1 MNQAHVHLLLTHLPI
16 VGSLLGVLVLL
27 AGFAFRSEPV
37 KRTTFGLFLFAAL
50 AAIPTF
56 LTGEGAEEVVENLP
70 GVQESLI
77 GRHEDI
83 LSIFIWLISGL
94 GLLSLATLAASFK
107 SNSLSKALYAVTLVV
122 SLAAMGVATQVGAT
136 GGQIRHTEIGSATAQ
151 ADAGQEGGGVY
162 GGEQEERD
170 ED

>member
-16 VGSLLGVLVLL
+16 VGSLLGVLALL

-37 KRTTFGLFLFAAL
+37 KRTALGLFLFAAL

-77 GRHEDI
+77 GRHEDMA
-83 LSIFIWLISGL
+83 SIFIWLISGL

-107 SNSLSKALYAVTLVV
+107 SNSISKALYPVTLVV
-122 SLAAMGVATQVGAT
+122 SLATMGVATQVGAT
-136 GGQIRHTEIGSATAQ
+136 GGQIRHTEIGGATVQ
-151 ADAGQEGGGVY
+151 ADASQEGGVY
-162 GGEQEERD
+162 GEEREERD

>member
-16 VGSLLGVLVLL
+16 VGSLLGVLALL

-37 KRTTFGLFLFAAL
+37 KRTALGLFLFAAL

-70 GVQESLI
+70 GVQENLI
-77 GRHEDI
+77 GRHEDMAS
-83 LSIFIWLISGL
+83 LFIWLISGP

-107 SNSLSKALYAVTLVV
+107 SNSISKALYPVTLVV
-122 SLAAMGVATQVGAT
+122 SLATMGVATQVGAT
-136 GGQIRHTEIGSATAQ
+136 GGQIRHTEIGGATVQ
-151 ADAGQEGGGVY
+151 ADASQEGGVY
-162 GGEQEERD
+162 GEEREERD

>member
-1 MNQAHVHLLLTHLPI
+1 MA
-16 VGSLLGVLVLL
+16 
-27 AGFAFRSEPV
+27 
-37 KRTTFGLFLFAAL
+37 
-50 AAIPTF
+50 
-56 LTGEGAEEVVENLP
+56 
-70 GVQESLI
+70 
-77 GRHEDI
+77 
-83 LSIFIWLISGL
+83 SIFIWLISGL

-107 SNSLSKALYAVTLVV
+107 SNSISKALYAVTLVV

-136 GGQIRHTEIGSATAQ
+136 GGQIRHTEIGSATTQ

>member
-16 VGSLLGVLVLL
+16 VGSLLGVLALL

-37 KRTTFGLFLFAAL
+37 KRTALGLFLFAAL

-77 GRHEDI
+77 GRHEDMA
-83 LSIFIWLISGL
+83 SIFIWLVSGL

-107 SNSLSKALYAVTLVV
+107 SNSISKALYPVTLVV
-122 SLAAMGVATQVGAT
+122 SLATMGVATQVGAT
-136 GGQIRHTEIGSATAQ
+136 GGQIRHTEIGGATVQ
-151 ADAGQEGGGVY
+151 ADASQEGGVY
-162 GGEQEERD
+162 GEEREERD

>member
-16 VGSLLGVLVLL
+16 VGSLLGVLALL

-37 KRTTFGLFLFAAL
+37 KRTALGLFLFAAL

-70 GVQESLI
+70 GVQENLI
-77 GRHEDI
+77 GRHEDMAS
-83 LSIFIWLISGL
+83 LFIWLISGL

-107 SNSLSKALYAVTLVV
+107 SNSISKALYPVTLVV
-122 SLAAMGVATQVGAT
+122 SLATMGVATQVGAT
-136 GGQIRHTEIGSATAQ
+136 GGQIRHTEIGGATVQ
-151 ADAGQEGGGVY
+151 ADASQEGGVY
-162 GGEQEERD
+162 GEEREERD